1 MSSPTEDVQ
10 CKVDAKDAYD
20 EQNMFENGRINLQIG
35 APAYTILQQCASI
48 MRVAT
53 EHRMT
58 SEEKEGFLF
67 QYGPRN
73 GDIAYRK
80 ELASF
85 LTRHYRYPVDS
96 SSLVVTAGA
105 TQGLYMLASLLF
117 NRGDVVFVEDPT
129 YFIGFQIL
137 KTDLGLK
144 TISVPMDEEGIS
156 VDMLDGLLEE
166 QKKSSTVCVT
176 EHQPFWT
183 MLYLIPTFHN
193 PTGRC
198 LSQRRCRQLVQ
209 VARKHHILVVC
220 DDVYNTL
227 CYEKDSQGNFVTP
240 PPALISFDQETDPG
254 FHGNVV
260 SNGSFSKILS
270 PGLRLG
276 WIQAPKKIRSLIM
289 NSSYCDSGG
298 AFNNYTSGIIASALQ
313 LGLVEQN
320 LGKIQ
325 EIYARNMNA
334 VHKIIIEEWPTGVSC
349 LLPKGGFFIWVEF
362 PQGFSCTELKKICIR
377 DHNVS
382 FYVGSICSPQGLF
395 ENCLRVC
402 FALYDLETLT
412 DAVRK
417 IGQCARLM
425 METT

>member
-1 MSSPTEDVQ
+1 MSSTTD
-10 CKVDAKDAYD
+10 KVDAKDAYD

-35 APAYTILQQCASI
+35 APAYAILQQCASI

-53 EHRMT
+53 EHRMAR
-58 SEEKEGFLF
+58 EEKEGFLF
-67 QYGPRN
+67 QYGSRN
-73 GDIAYRK
+73 GDVAYRK

-85 LTRHYRYPVDS
+85 LTRRHYRYPVDS

-117 NRGDVVFVEDPT
+117 SRGDVVFVEDPT

-144 TISVPMDEEGIS
+144 TISG
-156 VDMLDGLLEE
+156 
-166 QKKSSTVCVT
+166 
-176 EHQPFWT
+176 
-183 MLYLIPTFHN
+183 
-193 PTGRC
+193 
-198 LSQRRCRQLVQ
+198 RCRQLVQ
-209 VARKHHILVVC
+209 VARKHDILVVC

-227 CYEKDSQGNFVTP
+227 CYERDTQGNFVTP

-254 FHGNVV
+254 FHGNVA

-276 WIQAPKKIRSLIM
+276 WIQAPKQIRSLIM

-298 AFNNYTSGIIASALQ
+298 SFNNYTSGIIASALQ
-313 LGLVEQN
+313 LGLVEQH

-325 EIYARNMNA
+325 DIYADNMNA
-334 VHKIIIEEWPTGVSC
+334 VHKIITEEWPTGVSC
-349 LLPKGGFFIWVEF
+349 HLPKGGFFIWVEF
-362 PQGFSCTELKKICIR
+362 PQGFSCAELKNTCIR

-395 ENCLRVC
+395 GNCLRVC
-402 FALYDLETLT
+402 FALYDMETLT

-417 IGQCARLM
+417 IGQSARLM
-425 METT
+425 MEAHTT

>member
-10 CKVDAKDAYD
+10 CKVDANDAYD

-35 APAYTILQQCASI
+35 APAYTILRQCAGI
-48 MRVAT
+48 MR
-53 EHRMT
+53 T

-105 TQGLYMLASLLF
+105 TQGLFMLASLLF

-144 TISVPMDEEGIS
+144 TISVPMDEEGIN

-166 QKKSSTVCVT
+166 HKKSPTVCVT
-176 EHQPFWT
+176 EDRPFWT

-325 EIYARNMNA
+325 EIYA
-334 VHKIIIEEWPTGVSC
+334 
-349 LLPKGGFFIWVEF
+349 
-362 PQGFSCTELKKICIR
+362 
-377 DHNVS
+377 
-382 FYVGSICSPQGLF
+382 GLF

-425 METT
+425 MEAT